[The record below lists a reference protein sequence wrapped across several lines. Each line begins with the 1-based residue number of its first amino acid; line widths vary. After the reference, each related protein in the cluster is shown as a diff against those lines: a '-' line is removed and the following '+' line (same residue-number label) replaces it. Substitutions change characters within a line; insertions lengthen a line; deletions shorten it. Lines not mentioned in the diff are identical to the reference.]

1 VNYGHIQVMNAC
13 WGNFCF
19 IYRLYELDGIQS
31 TFVLCLIIVNLVNR
45 RKGKVS
51 TVMLL
56 LIEKNIEEEN

>member
-13 WGNFCF
+13 WGNFYF

-31 TFVLCLIIVNLVNR
+31 TFVLCLIIVNLVNG

-56 LIEKNIEEEN
+56 LIGKNIEEEN